1 MTAMDEQVLRG
12 MARWPNVPAVFGWLA
27 LDRRGNWLL
36 QGEPVTNP
44 VVTAYI
50 GRNYERDAEGR
61 WFFQNG
67 PQRVYLDLE
76 YTPYVFRA
84 VNAPDQPLAL
94 ASHTGADVTA
104 LHGAWI
110 DETGALLVETEHG
123 VGLIYDRD
131 LDIALPALV
140 DEDGET
146 LREDVLEEAMTC
158 LQQGKHAAVWMR
170 LAASNVQVEPI
181 RADSVPAHF
190 GYLQHPGEDAQAAT
204 NAAS

>member
-1 MTAMDEQVLRG
+1 MDEQVLRG

-36 QGEPVTNP
+36 QGEPITNP
-44 VVTAYI
+44 TVTGYI
-50 GRNYERDAEGR
+50 GRNYERDGEGR

-76 YTPYVFRA
+76 YTPYVYRA
-84 VNAPDQPLAL
+84 VNAPDRPLAL
-94 ASHTGADVTA
+94 ESHTGADVTV

-123 VGLIYDRD
+123 VGLVHDRD
-131 LDIALPALV
+131 LEVTVPALV
-140 DEDGET
+140 DEDGKT
-146 LREDVLEEAMTC
+146 LREDVLEDAMMC

-170 LAASNVQVEPI
+170 LAPSNVKVEPV
-181 RADSVPAHF
+181 RAENVPSRF
-190 GYLQHPGEDAQAAT
+190 GYVQHPGAEDRT
-204 NAAS
+204 NPTS